1 MPYWEWRFDAKN
13 NDGFTP
19 LYIASQKCHLD
30 IVKLLIKSKA
40 QVNIKSVYGNT
51 PIHIAAVKG
60 HVEVVKCL
68 VENGALLDSENKN
81 GETSLSLAIKNEK
94 QPVVDYLTARAENE
108 IPKETYSNKDPCVI
122 CWKPK
127 NQLFVLL
134 PCGHTSLCEPCCIK
148 LKLEPYSKC
157 PSCRKVIKSY
167 QKIFFQ

>member
-1 MPYWEWRFDAKN
+1 MVDAKN
-13 NDGFTP
+13 NNGATP
-19 LYIASQKCHLD
+19 LYIASENGHLE

-40 QVNIKSVYGNT
+40 QINQNCVNGWA
-51 PIHIAAVKG
+51 PIHIAAAKG
-60 HVEVVKCL
+60 HFEVVKYL
-68 VENGALLDSENKN
+68 VENGARIDVENEN
-81 GETSLSLAIKNEK
+81 GETPLFLAIKY
-94 QPVVDYLTARAENE
+94 QRQTIVDYLTERAENE
-108 IPKETYSNKDPCVI
+108 IPKETYTNKDPCVI
-122 CWKPK
+122 CMKPR